1 MRVRGPSPDTFAD
14 WPGGREE
21 LNDAFSAAYEELRR
35 LARAI
40 RRANPDATLSPTTLV
55 NEAWLKMAGSSG
67 AVWESPLHFKRIAAG
82 AMRQLLIGAARRRGA
97 QKRQN
102 GAALV
107 TFDEDLPAIAPSGCG
122 ADEVLRLDA
131 ALHALA
137 LLSPRQASIVESRF
151 FAGLEVAET
160 AQVLGV
166 SEATVARDWRV
177 AKAWLSREL
186 RKEPAVG
193 SRAL

>member
-1 MRVRGPSPDTFAD
+1 MANKVTVLIDVVTD
-14 WPGGREE
+14 
-21 LNDAFSAAYEELRR
+21 
-35 LARAI
+35 
-40 RRANPDATLSPTTLV
+40 RANTALGGFRKSIG
-55 NEAWLKMAGSSG
+55 EADGALGKFKAGSSAAFASLK
-67 AVWESPLHFKRIAAG
+67 AVGPEAA
-82 AMRQLLIGAARRRGA
+82 LAA
-97 QKRQN
+97 

-107 TFDEDLPAIAPSGCG
+107 TFDEDLPAVAPSGCG